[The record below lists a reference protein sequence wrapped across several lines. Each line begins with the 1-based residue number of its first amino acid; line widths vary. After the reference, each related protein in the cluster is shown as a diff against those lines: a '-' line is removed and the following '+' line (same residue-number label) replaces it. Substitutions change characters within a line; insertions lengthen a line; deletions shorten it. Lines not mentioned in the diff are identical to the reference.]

1 MRLFDGG
8 GRRGVAVMQAFLDES
23 GTHPETPVLAVAGCY
38 GEEEQWREFRG
49 YWASFS
55 KGFHAK
61 DCSSRFPQL
70 VGAMKTS
77 GIKAVLLS
85 VGKDTYK
92 SFATAHLQTAA
103 GNAYSCCA
111 LLCVGHICSKL
122 AKKTAFVLEAGQPN
136 IGAVKNVVEAMMMRE
151 PEEWCVGSVA
161 SAKKSEFIELHTAD
175 FVSHICSSYDKPWM
189 GVLFELEILEH
200 GHLTK
205 EQLEE
210 ASLKVTALF
219 QVKKALRRAARKGE
233 IREFQN
239 FDQAIE
245 TILRADPSSVKA
257 AVDAAI
263 KAHTAEREAKGEH
276 KRGRKPNSISASDR
290 ASTGKD

>member
-1 MRLFDGG
+1 M
-8 GRRGVAVMQAFLDES
+8 
-23 GTHPETPVLAVAGCY
+23 
-38 GEEEQWREFRG
+38 
-49 YWASFS
+49 
-55 KGFHAK
+55 
-61 DCSSRFPQL
+61 
-70 VGAMKTS
+70 
-77 GIKAVLLS
+77 LLS

-136 IGAVKNVVEAMMMRE
+136 IGAVKNVVEAMMTE
-151 PEEWCVGSVA
+151 PEERCIGSVA
-161 SAKKSEFIELHTAD
+161 IAKKSEFIELHTAD

-219 QVKKALRRAARKGE
+219 QVKKALRRAARKGK

-257 AVDAAI
+257 AVDTAI
-263 KAHTAEREAKGEH
+263 KAHTAEREATGEH
-276 KRGRKPNSISASDR
+276 ERGTNPKSISASDR